1 MTRFER
7 HPKITLAI
15 VLLVAAFGLATALE
29 WILAPPA
36 DKTSPGE
43 ATSTVSPIRSLMVR
57 EWLPNTRYSF
67 RAPDARRN
75 DPNGPVDDIYAL
87 EIDAN
92 GFIEPSIRH
101 KDPDFEI
108 VFLGG
113 STTECLY
120 VRPKIRF
127 PYLAGELLE
136 AKTGKR
142 INAINAGKSGNHA
155 MHSVLNTVAKVLPRR
170 PRYAIMMQVAN
181 DVGWLSGKGTYW
193 TSDPDV
199 GIVRERDRSIAQ
211 WLRDVRDATFPHS
224 YRAIKKAVIV
234 LRAKLSSSN
243 GPQAPAAREPEKPS
257 ARKKARQA
265 RPPSEQEIERRKQ
278 LREFFVPALRS
289 FVRMSDAWG
298 VKPVLMT
305 QVVERTGEKTG
316 GAGDFLAPERL
327 KDGDFDFQ
335 SFSSIHAYG
344 NALVRH
350 VAQTEGAM
358 LIDLVRARKWT
369 DADVY
374 DGLHFTETGSR
385 HVAEIVA
392 NAIATDLD
400 RSAKSE

>member
-7 HPKITLAI
+7 HPRLTITI
-15 VLLVAAFGLATALE
+15 VLLIAALGLLIALE
-29 WILAPPA
+29 WALAPPA
-36 DKTSPGE
+36 DKTASGD
-43 ATSTVSPIRSLMVR
+43 ATRTVSPIRSLMVR

-67 RAPDARRN
+67 QAPEARRN
-75 DPNGPVDDIYAL
+75 DPNGPVDDIYTL
-87 EIDAN
+87 EVDAH

-101 KDPDFEI
+101 DEPDFEI

-120 VRPKIRF
+120 VRPKTRF
-127 PYLAGELLE
+127 PYLTGELLQ
-136 AKTGKR
+136 ARTGKK

-224 YRAIKKAVIV
+224 YRALKKAVTV
-234 LRAKLSSSN
+234 LRAKLSRSS
-243 GPQAPAAREPEKPS
+243 GPQAPAARAPATPS
-257 ARKKARQA
+257 AEEKARQA

-278 LREFFVPALRS
+278 LREYFVPALRS

-305 QVVERTGEKTG
+305 QIVERSGEGTG

-327 KDGDFDFQ
+327 KAGDFDLE

-350 VAQTEGAM
+350 VAETEGAM

-369 DADVY
+369 GADVY

-392 NAIATDLD
+392 DAIAADLG
-400 RSAKSE
+400 RSAQTD